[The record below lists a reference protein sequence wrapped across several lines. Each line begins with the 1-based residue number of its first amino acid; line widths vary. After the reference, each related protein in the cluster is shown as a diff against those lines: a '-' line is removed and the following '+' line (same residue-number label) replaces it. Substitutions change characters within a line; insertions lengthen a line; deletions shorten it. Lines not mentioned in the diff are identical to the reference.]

1 MDEGGVSD
9 NAIGPIWGA
18 QICYVSTVHPKMT
31 RVETEQGTAIIA
43 CCDRPVVFYEANE
56 SIEMHY
62 LAFNQI
68 RQISHIYP
76 SRDKDASTQ
85 PLLLYEDKNGMVH
98 FCENDGLRRLEAQ
111 RMMFKLQISKTLLV
125 PSNDSIVVL
134 LEQPDLDF
142 IDNNKDVHNV
152 VGLVS
157 RSTMQAKA
165 IFRLDKAEIANCAYS
180 VEVNQK
186 KWILIGTTFL
196 KPEEQLPSNGR
207 LILLDSE
214 SFELVQ

>member
-1 MDEGGVSD
+1 
-9 NAIGPIWGA
+9 
-18 QICYVSTVHPKMT
+18 
-31 RVETEQGTAIIA
+31 
-43 CCDRPVVFYEANE
+43 
-56 SIEMHY
+56 
-62 LAFNQI
+62 
-68 RQISHIYP
+68 
-76 SRDKDASTQ
+76 
-85 PLLLYEDKNGMVH
+85 MVH

-214 SFELVQ
+214 TFELVQ

>member
-1 MDEGGVSD
+1 
-9 NAIGPIWGA
+9 
-18 QICYVSTVHPKMT
+18 
-31 RVETEQGTAIIA
+31 
-43 CCDRPVVFYEANE
+43 
-56 SIEMHY
+56 
-62 LAFNQI
+62 
-68 RQISHIYP
+68 
-76 SRDKDASTQ
+76 
-85 PLLLYEDKNGMVH
+85 MVH

-165 IFRLDKAEIANCAYS
+165 ILRLEKAEIANCAYS
-180 VEVNQK
+180 VEVN
-186 KWILIGTTFL
+186 
-196 KPEEQLPSNGR
+196 
-207 LILLDSE
+207 
-214 SFELVQ
+214 